1 MWLQRAAGVL
11 AAGCVTMLKFVMP
24 DCFTLFIS
32 VANAPVQLETNDV
45 RAHGKDERLRV
56 SAYYDGVEFFY
67 RYLKAL
73 LSGDK

>member
-1 MWLQRAAGVL
+1 MWLQRGAGVL

-45 RAHGKDERLRV
+45 RAHGKDERPPV
-56 SAYYDGVEFFY
+56 GSFYKGVQFWHDCVRMLTGGE
-67 RYLKAL
+67 
-73 LSGDK
+73 